1 MGKERGHGI
10 SDKKRG
16 TQKKFHVPLNTND
29 THVNYVTP
37 NTLCPPV
44 GAGRNS
50 PRQTEIMMPTT
61 GDLITSLTGTA
72 YHSPLIAHCSLLTT
86 HHSPLSAHGSLL
98 TTHRSPLTTHHSA
111 NVGLRYT

>member
-1 MGKERGHGI
+1 MLQIVTDNLQYCPPEMGKERGHGI

-50 PRQTEIMMPTT
+50 PRQTVGTR
-61 GDLITSLTGTA
+61 LISKNTN
-72 YHSPLIAHCSLLTT
+72 IFLLRKG
-86 HHSPLSAHGSLL
+86 PFF
-98 TTHRSPLTTHHSA
+98 
-111 NVGLRYT
+111 